1 MKFYTVLCRVVCH
14 VRSCC
19 IVLRCTVLYCAVMFY
34 TVLCRAVLWYVCVT
48 VPVQPC
54 WSLDPD
60 ADAGPVSGRSAVS
73 DYSST
78 TPAGSEGQRDKM
90 QE

>member
-1 MKFYTVLCRVVCH
+1 M
-14 VRSCC
+14 SCQ
-19 IVLRCTVLYCAVMFY
+19 VVLYCVALHGV
-34 TVLCRAVLWYVCVT
+34 VLCCDVLYCVVSCCVVVCCVA